1 VSFTKSVSFKRGEFV
16 QAEDSDSIIGT
27 GKTAALPATGKLRIV
42 TLGAPAEPQR
52 RFGPRRRIIAAVR
65 HERRRAD
72 RRRTKPGIDGL
83 LRMVLADA
91 WQDNPRVLGL
101 RLFG

>member
-1 VSFTKSVSFKRGEFV
+1 M
-16 QAEDSDSIIGT
+16 QAEDSDSIIQT
-27 GKTAALPATGKLRIV
+27 GETAALPAIGNLRIAA
-42 TLGAPAEPQR
+42 LGAPEEPQR

-91 WQDNPRVLGL
+91 WQDYPRVLGL
-101 RLFG
+101 RLIQ

>member
-1 VSFTKSVSFKRGEFV
+1 M

-42 TLGAPAEPQR
+42 TLDAPAEPQR
-52 RFGPRRRIIAAVR
+52 RFGPRRRIVAAVQ

-83 LRMVLADA
+83 LRMVLGDV
-91 WQDNPRVLGL
+91 WQGNSRMLGL
-101 RLFG
+101 RLIG